1 MSMWYGWGLPAEI
14 EPALDETTHFDP
26 PDFNYPFG
34 THVAVVEVDEL
45 TGETE
50 VVSYTA
56 VDDAGHIGNP
66 KIVLGQIEGSITHGL
81 GQALMEAAV
90 YDEQGLLVSSD
101 LTTYALPRAADVPFF
116 TLDKTVTP
124 SPHNPLGAKGAGEIA
139 TVPPAAAVV
148 NAVVDALSD
157 LGVQHIDMPL
167 TPEKVWR
174 RLRGEAQ

>member
-1 MSMWYGWGLPAEI
+1 MEHAEYD
-14 EPALDETTHFDP
+14 LD
-26 PDFNYPFG
+26 
-34 THVAVVEVDEL
+34 
-45 TGETE
+45 
-50 VVSYTA
+50 
-56 VDDAGHIGNP
+56 
-66 KIVLGQIEGSITHGL
+66 GQ
-81 GQALMEAAV
+81 
-90 YDEQGLLVSSD
+90 LVSRD
-101 LTTYALPRAADVPFF
+101 LNHYALPRAIDAPFF

-157 LGVQHIDMPL
+157 LGVRHIDMPV